1 MRVNQ
6 LLFLLEDFLYELLV
20 VIAQV
25 VDIASIVLFKFDLC
39 LNSWIK
45 LVYLYDLHWILCRP
59 SLNCSITNILTKP
72 LIVIRKHRCIIAS
85 GTLSDVFEA
94 WLFEVI
100 RITSASEH
108 LSSCL
113 WSRCLRSP
121 WGDQACRSLLGFITI
136 LETEE
141 ALRWRLSRA
150 LLTTILYSL
159 YFTT

>member
-1 MRVNQ
+1 MYFN
-6 LLFLLEDFLYELLV
+6 
-20 VIAQV
+20 
-25 VDIASIVLFKFDLC
+25 
-39 LNSWIK
+39 
-45 LVYLYDLHWILCRP
+45 DLHWILRRS
-59 SLNCSITNILTKP
+59 SLNRSITNILAKP

-85 GTLSDVFEA
+85 GSLSDVFEA

-113 WSRCLRSP
+113 WSRCLRSS

-136 LETEE
+136 LVTEE

-159 YFTT
+159 DFTT